1 MNSKTLSPVSFA
13 SALAVLS
20 ATAVVSTAVPAQAF
34 FVPNSVTMSYGCI
47 SGSSAN
53 CTTGQN
59 QFQTKVSTPNQTQ
72 VLFQFLNVG
81 SAASSI
87 TNIFLKDTNPKSLA
101 SLAVNGIGNSSGV
114 IFSQNLSPGNFPGGS
129 NAASFS
135 FTANNSTQG
144 INQGQTLSLLFNLKP
159 GFVTPTFTAILAD
172 LKTGSLQVGLNATG
186 FSGRGNASFVNQ
198 AVPEPLTMLGSG
210 AALGMGAL
218 LKRKTANSKK
228 EKEKVQAS

>member
-1 MNSKTLSPVSFA
+1 MNSKPFSPASIT
-13 SALAVLS
+13 SALAVLG
-20 ATAVVSTAVPAQAF
+20 ATTVVSTAAPAHAF
-34 FVPNSVTMSYGCI
+34 FVPNSVTMSYGCV

-59 QFQTKVSTPNQTQ
+59 QFQTKVSTPNQKQ

-81 SAASSI
+81 SATSSI
-87 TNIFLKDTNPKSLA
+87 TGVFFKDTNPKSLA
-101 SLAVNGIGNSSGV
+101 SLAVNGIGNTSGV
-114 IFSQNLSPGNFPGGS
+114 TFAQNSSPGNFPGGS
-129 NAASFS
+129 NAANFS

-144 INQGQTLSLLFNLKP
+144 VNQGQTLSLLFNLKP

-172 LKTGSLQVGLNATG
+172 LKTGSLQVGLTATG
-186 FSGRGNASFVNQ
+186 FSSSGKASFVNQ
-198 AVPEPLTMLGSG
+198 AVPEPLTMLGTG